1 MHLNPYGEDAVRLA
15 LSLVADPPASPSA
28 LAARCVA
35 ADVAVERPAVS
46 ADVSTMSAY
55 LREWMEVVDAADVG
69 VRAELLNA
77 LLRDT
82 AAYPRLTDHAGSGW
96 HIHYREA
103 DQSLSSLLCTLISVG
118 TALHLS
124 GRGMHRLGRCAA
136 GGCGRPFADFSRT
149 GKQRYCS
156 HACGNRDAVRRHRAR
171 AETVKMP

>member
-15 LSLVADPPASPSA
+15 LSLVADPPSSASA
-28 LAARCVA
+28 LAARCVSA
-35 ADVAVERPAVS
+35 EVAIERPATASDLS
-46 ADVSTMSAY
+46 AISAY
-55 LREWMEVVDAADVG
+55 LDDWLAVVDAPSAG
-69 VRAELLNA
+69 ARAERLNA
-77 LLRDT
+77 LLCDT

-96 HIHYREA
+96 HIHYREP
-103 DQSLSSLLCTLISVG
+103 DQSLSSLLATLISVG

-136 GGCGRPFADFSRT
+136 ADCGQPFADFSRT
-149 GKQRYCS
+149 GIQKYCS